1 TRAFC
6 PLILETE
13 SRRIQRGKGNRG
25 SIPTSDETRVRLD
38 LIHCQRHNQQRTAAF
53 AILSLFV
60 NPKDF
65 MYEFAVTPAVTQIRR
80 RGVEIAEVAAGSL
93 GAELELESG
102 DRVMSVNGRA
112 VCDYLDF
119 RFQTAGETEMV
130 VDVLKPSGEHWE
142 LNIERDEAEDFGLSF
157 EQIVPRQCANECL
170 FCFCKGNPET
180 ARPSLFVRD
189 EDVRLSFLYGNY
201 TTLTSITDEEMRR
214 VVEQRLTPQYV
225 SVHAT
230 DLEVRAYLLG
240 IDKQRADI
248 SGKMRQMLD
257 AGIEIHAQV
266 VLCPTINDG
275 EILRKTI
282 ADLAELHPRVSS
294 VAIVP
299 LGLTR
304 YLNDARLT
312 PVTPEFC
319 RQAIREVTGIQR
331 DLRAKLGTTFAFLGD
346 EIYLRAGR
354 AVPSRKHYGDY
365 PQIEDGIGMVR
376 SFENEFSA
384 LRRRLERRARAAGGS
399 LGRSPSELFGTILT
413 GTLFAPVLRRQV
425 ERLNVRL
432 GTRLH
437 VAAVENDYFGGDV
450 SVAGLLTGG
459 DFAAARE
466 RVRGDFVIMPRVAL
480 KSDEAIMLDGMRLE
494 DLQSQFE
501 VPLYAFDFAG
511 FAEMLENITRERV
524 PARQPQTQQP
534 AVRVSG

>member
-1 TRAFC
+1 
-6 PLILETE
+6 
-13 SRRIQRGKGNRG
+13 
-25 SIPTSDETRVRLD
+25 
-38 LIHCQRHNQQRTAAF
+38 
-53 AILSLFV
+53 
-60 NPKDF
+60 

-93 GAELELESG
+93 GAELELEPG
-102 DRVMSVNGRA
+102 DRVMSVNGR
-112 VCDYLDF
+112 VVRDYLDF

-130 VDVLKPSGEHWE
+130 VDVRKPSGEHWE

-201 TTLTSITDEEMRR
+201 TTLTSITDDEMRR

-230 DLEVRAYLLG
+230 DLDVRAYLLG
-240 IDKQRADI
+240 IDKERADI
-248 SGKMRQMLD
+248 SWKMQRMFD

-266 VLCPTINDG
+266 VLCPAINDG
-275 EILRKTI
+275 EVLRKTI

-304 YLNDARLT
+304 YLNDPRLT

-319 RQAIREVTGIQR
+319 RLTIREVTQIQR
-331 DLRAKLGTTFAFLGD
+331 DLRATLGTTFAFLGD

-354 AVPSRKHYGDY
+354 AVPSRGHYGDY

-384 LRRRLERRARAAGGS
+384 LQRRLERRARAVGKS
-399 LGRSPSELFGTILT
+399 LGRAPSELCGTILT

-425 ERLNVRL
+425 ERLNARF

-459 DFAAARE
+459 DFAAARGQ
-466 RVRGDFVIMPRVAL
+466 VRGDFVIMPRVAL
-480 KSDEAIMLDGMRLE
+480 KSDEPVMLDGMRLE
-494 DLQSQFE
+494 DLQRQFE

-511 FAEMLENITRERV
+511 LAEMLESVSSKRI
-524 PARQPQTQQP
+524 PAREPQAETIG
-534 AVRVSG
+534 A